1 MSRIERTV
9 IKASAGTGKTFRLVK
24 EYMDALGLGKAEQAM
39 QEPCSPEEII
49 AVTFTRKAA
58 AELRERVRKELH
70 KAGKPELAEKSEGA
84 FIGTVDSIC
93 LRLLQEYA
101 LEAGTAPALR
111 ELAEDDRKRLFDLAL
126 ADVFENVQE
135 SGQGLPALYQSFGL
149 DMTWANPEE
158 GTKAEPVWQA
168 VVRQLAESARVYGY
182 GKKEMAEA
190 AEASCREF
198 MAFIWNRDCT
208 PGLEEIKRRLHETRL
223 EQCRDE
229 LYRQTKNQRSATAQ
243 TFFDAL
249 EKLDETPLDSM
260 RWKDWFSITK
270 LKAPKP
276 LKKKGDPQIFRQNLL
291 DILFDACRSR
301 EFRED
306 AEKLIRGSFSAAAV
320 VVESFEKLK
329 QDAGVIDFTDME
341 RKAVSLL
348 SETQVRESLRG
359 RFRVLFVDEY
369 QDTSPL
375 QLRIFQL
382 LGQILEE
389 GEKPGRI
396 IYVGDDKQSIYGFR
410 GAVPELTRRGTPEAV
425 DGREVWKPQSL
436 PVCWRSLPAVTDF
449 VNAFFS
455 ALDAAH
461 KKGFLGENERSRDEG
476 GRLDV
481 GHFLSDRADE
491 LRAENGQKALSS
503 ESRERQ
509 FALAGQ
515 VPSLQFWHLALND
528 KETWSEAK
536 RAEAVAQL
544 VAETLA
550 SPPLVTEKDG
560 QDIAKTR
567 PLRDGDIAILCR
579 TNSQCRAIAEALG
592 RRGITARLKRGG
604 LLEQDE
610 IRLCLF
616 SCRVA
621 ADPGDRFAL
630 AALHRLIAGGDWFA
644 AACEEGGL
652 FHPSFEPLRV
662 LRRDMVRLTPSEVLD
677 RVLRHMDV
685 FRKAAAWGSLQ
696 ERTANIEILRDSV
709 RNYEQTARAA
719 RQPITLQGWLDTLEK
734 EAPERASVG
743 ENAVKVWTC
752 HESKGLESPMVVLYG
767 LAGKQHEASVWGL
780 HRKCDLSGFS
790 GEEDPLPRCS
800 FVWLPDFLSKT
811 FLPKEGSSSTAKA
824 EAPAFFNLAHWAEKR
839 AEASREQSG
848 EDLRLLYVAMTR
860 PQSILAIVTESLKG
874 KDDEEHIQAP
884 ALCRFLDPAFRK
896 GFDSLLESEGKKGF
910 LEHPCLVRCMTP
922 SKVKTAEKNSGEE
935 NARLFPE
942 GEAAVPAPICD
953 GEKEATV
960 SPRWQS
966 FSGASI
972 DSGGISSDAPRDQL
986 GNMLH
991 GWFAVWFGMSREQRE
1006 AERASGRM
1014 QKRLERF
1021 CALWNEAFTPPLWP
1035 EAGKYLIPL
1044 SDALEKAVQD
1054 WFESRAE
1061 KHPGDELAIRTEW
1074 PLEHRLEESANGTF
1088 RLDSMRVDLM
1098 AEVRRADGTP
1108 GPCLIIDHKCGDYGR
1123 FGTDEKKLAEHLTE
1137 AYGQR
1142 QSEYMRALHATGREC
1157 SCWLHLPLEGRMLE
1171 LRLPEQGE

>member
-1 MSRIERTV
+1 MGRIERTV

-70 KAGKPELAEKSEGA
+70 KAGKPELAEKAEGS

-135 SGQGLPALYQSFGL
+135 GGHGLPALYQSFGL
-149 DMTWANPEE
+149 DMTRSNPEE

-168 VVRQLAESARVYGY
+168 VVRQLAENARVYGY
-182 GKKEMAEA
+182 GREKMAEA

-198 MAFIWNRDCT
+198 MAFIWNRDHE
-208 PGLEEIKRRLHETRL
+208 PSLREIKRRLHEVRG

-229 LYRQTKNQRSATAQ
+229 LYRLTNKHRSATTQ

-260 RWKDWFSITK
+260 RWKDWFSIVDTA

-276 LKKKGDPQIFRQNLL
+276 LKKKGDPQLFRQDLL
-291 DILFDACRSR
+291 NVLFDACRSR

-306 AEKLIRGSFSAAAV
+306 AEKLIRESFSAAAIA
-320 VVESFEKLK
+320 VESFEKLK

-382 LGQILEE
+382 LGQMLEE

-410 GAVPELTRRGTPEAV
+410 GAVPELTRRGTPAAA
-425 DGREVWKPQSL
+425 DGREAWKPQSL
-436 PVCWRSLPAVTDF
+436 PVCWRSLPAVTGF

-461 KKGFLGENERSRDEG
+461 GKAFLGKDEG

-515 VPSLQFWHLALND
+515 VPSLQFWNLALND
-528 KETWSEAK
+528 KGSWSDAR

-544 VAETLA
+544 VDETLA
-550 SPPLVTEKDG
+550 SRPLVTEKDG

-567 PLRDGDIAILCR
+567 PLREGDIAILCR

-592 RRGITARLKRGG
+592 RRGVTARLKRGG

-610 IRLCLF
+610 VRLCLF
-616 SCRVA
+616 SCRAA

-630 AALHRLIAGGDWFA
+630 AALRRLIAGGDWFA
-644 AACEEGGL
+644 AACEENGL
-652 FHPSFEPLRV
+652 FHPSFEALRV
-662 LRRDMVRLTPSEVLD
+662 LHRDMVRLTPSEVLD
-677 RVLRHMDV
+677 RVLSDMDV

-709 RNYEQTARAA
+709 RNWEQTARAA
-719 RQPITLQGWLDTLEK
+719 RQPITLQGWLDALEK
-734 EAPERASVG
+734 DAPERASVG

-839 AEASREQSG
+839 AEASEAQSG

-874 KDDEEHIQAP
+874 KDDEEPIQAP

-896 GFDSLLESEGKKGF
+896 DFDSLLESEDEKEF
-910 LEHPCLVRCMTP
+910 LEHPCLVRRMTP
-922 SKVKTAEKNSGEE
+922 DEVKTAEKNSGEGR
-935 NARLFPE
+935 ACLFPE
-942 GEAAVPAPICD
+942 GEAAVPAPACD
-953 GEKEATV
+953 GEKEAPV
-960 SPRWQS
+960 SPRWLA
-966 FSGASI
+966 FNGASI

-991 GWFAVWFGMSREQRE
+991 GWFAVCFGMSKEQRE

-1014 QKRLERF
+1014 QARLERF

-1035 EAGKYLIPL
+1035 DAGKHLIPL

-1054 WFESRAE
+1054 WFDAREGKR
-1061 KHPGDELAIRTEW
+1061 PGDELVLRTEW
-1074 PLEHRLEESANGTF
+1074 PLEHRLEESANGAS

-1098 AEVRRADGTP
+1098 AEVRRADGTS
-1108 GPCLIIDHKCGDYGR
+1108 GPCLIIDHKCGDYER
-1123 FGTDEKKLAEHLTE
+1123 FGSNAEKLAEHLTE

-1142 QSEYMRALHATGREC
+1142 QSEYMRALHAMGREC

-1171 LRLPEQGE
+1171 FRLPQQGE

>member
-1 MSRIERTV
+1 MGRIERTV

-70 KAGKPELAEKSEGA
+70 KAGKPELAEKAEGS

-135 SGQGLPALYQSFGL
+135 GGHGLPALYQSFGL
-149 DMTWANPEE
+149 DMTRSNPEE

-182 GKKEMAEA
+182 GREKMAEA

-198 MAFIWNRDCT
+198 MAFIWNRDHE
-208 PGLEEIKRRLHETRL
+208 PSLREIKRRLHEVRG

-229 LYRQTKNQRSATAQ
+229 LYRKTKNQRSSTAQ

-260 RWKDWFSITK
+260 LWKDWFSIVDTA

-276 LKKKGDPQIFRQNLL
+276 LKKKGDPQLFRQDLL
-291 DILFDACRSR
+291 NVLFDACRSR

-306 AEKLIRGSFSAAAV
+306 AEKLIRESFSAAAIA
-320 VVESFEKLK
+320 VESFERRK

-382 LGQILEE
+382 LGQMLEE

-410 GAVPELTRRGTPEAV
+410 GAVPELTRRGTPAAA
-425 DGREVWKPQSL
+425 DGREAWKPQSL
-436 PVCWRSLPAVTDF
+436 PVCWRSLPAVTGF

-461 KKGFLGENERSRDEG
+461 GKAFLGKDEG

-481 GHFLSDRADE
+481 GHFLSDRAGE

-515 VPSLQFWHLALND
+515 VPSLQFWNLALND
-528 KETWSEAK
+528 KGSWSDAR
-536 RAEAVAQL
+536 RADAVAQL
-544 VAETLA
+544 VDETLA

-567 PLRDGDIAILCR
+567 PLREGDIAVLCR

-592 RRGITARLKRGG
+592 RRGVTARLKRGG

-610 IRLCLF
+610 VRLCLF

-630 AALHRLIAGGDWFA
+630 AALRRLVAGGDWFA
-644 AACEEGGL
+644 AACEENGL
-652 FHPSFEPLRV
+652 FHPSFEALRV
-662 LRRDMVRLTPSEVLD
+662 LHRDMVRLTPSEVLD
-677 RVLRHMDV
+677 RVLSDMDV

-709 RNYEQTARAA
+709 RNWEQAARAA
-719 RQPITLQGWLDTLEK
+719 RQPITLQGWLDALEK
-734 EAPERASVG
+734 DAPERASVG

-767 LAGKQHEASVWGL
+767 LAGKQHEASVWGM

-790 GEEDPLPRCS
+790 GKEDPLPLCS

-811 FLPKEGSSSTAKA
+811 FLPREGSGSTAKT
-824 EAPAFFNLAHWAEKR
+824 EAPAFFDLAHWAEKR

-860 PQSILAIVTESLKG
+860 PQSILAIVTESLKD
-874 KDDEEHIQAP
+874 KDDEEPIQAP

-896 GFDSLLESEGKKGF
+896 DFDSLLESEGEKEF
-910 LEHPCLVRCMTP
+910 LEHPCLVRRMTP
-922 SKVKTAEKNSGEE
+922 DEVKAAEKNSGEGR
-935 NARLFPE
+935 ACLFPA
-942 GEAAVPAPICD
+942 GEAAVPAPASE
-953 GEKEATV
+953 GEKEAPV

-966 FSGASI
+966 FTGASV
-972 DSGGISSDAPRDQL
+972 DSGGISPDAPRDQL

-991 GWFAVWFGMSREQRE
+991 GWFAVCFGMSKEQRE

-1014 QKRLERF
+1014 QARLERF

-1035 EAGKYLIPL
+1035 DAGKHLIPL

-1054 WFESRAE
+1054 WFDAREGKR
-1061 KHPGDELAIRTEW
+1061 PGDELVLRTEW
-1074 PLEHRLEESANGTF
+1074 PLEHRLEESANGAS

-1098 AEVRRADGTP
+1098 AEVRRADGTS
-1108 GPCLIIDHKCGDYGR
+1108 GPCLIIDHKCGDYER
-1123 FGTDEKKLAEHLTE
+1123 FGSNAEKLAGHLTE

-1142 QSEYMRALHATGREC
+1142 QSDYMRALHAMGREC
-1157 SCWLHLPLEGRMLE
+1157 QCWLHLPLEGRMLE
-1171 LRLPEQGE
+1171 FRLPQQGE

>member
-24 EYMDALGLGKAEQAM
+24 EYMDALGLGNAEQAM
-39 QEPCSPEEII
+39 QEPCSPEEIV

-58 AELRERVRKELH
+58 AELHERVRKELH
-70 KAGKPELAEKSEGA
+70 KAGKPELAEKAEGA

-101 LEAGTAPALR
+101 LEAGTPPALR

-135 SGQGLPALYQSFGL
+135 RGQGLPALYQSFGL
-149 DMTWANPEE
+149 DMTRANPEE

-198 MAFIWNRDCT
+198 MAFIWNRDYT
-208 PGLEEIKRRLHETRL
+208 PGLEEIKRRLHDVRL
-223 EQCRDE
+223 EQCRHD
-229 LYRQTKNQRSATAQ
+229 LYKASKTAQ
-243 TFFDAL
+243 KFTYAL

-260 RWKDWFSITK
+260 RWKDWFSISK
-270 LKAPKP
+270 IALNAPKP
-276 LKKKGDPQIFRQNLL
+276 LKKKGDPQIFRQDLL
-291 DILFDACRSR
+291 NILFDACRSR

-306 AEKLIRGSFSAAAV
+306 AEKLIRESFSAAAI
-320 VVESFEKLK
+320 VVESFEKHK

-382 LGQILEE
+382 LGKILEE

-410 GAVPELTRRGTPEAV
+410 GAVPELTRRGTPEVV
-425 DGREVWKPQSL
+425 DGREVWKPQTL

-449 VNAFFS
+449 VNTFFS
-455 ALDAAH
+455 ALDTAH
-461 KKGFLGENERSRDEG
+461 SKAFLDKNDEG
-476 GRLDV
+476 KLDV

-509 FALAGQ
+509 FALAKQ
-515 VPSLQFWHLALND
+515 VPSLQFWNLALND
-528 KETWSEAK
+528 KETWSDAK

-544 VAETLA
+544 VAETLD

-567 PLRDGDIAILCR
+567 ELRRGDIAVLCR

-610 IRLCLF
+610 VRLCLF

-630 AALHRLIAGGDWFA
+630 AALHRLIAGGDWFS
-644 AACEEGGL
+644 AACEENGL
-652 FHPSFEPLRV
+652 FHPSFDPLRV
-662 LRRDMVRLTPSEVLD
+662 LHRDMVRLTPSEVLD
-677 RVLRHMDV
+677 RVLRDMDV
-685 FRKAAAWGSLQ
+685 FRKAVAWGSLQ

-719 RQPITLQGWLDTLEK
+719 RQPITLQGWFDTLEK
-734 EAPERASVG
+734 DAPERASVG

-767 LAGKQHEASVWGL
+767 LAGKQYEASVWGL

-790 GEEDPLPRCS
+790 GKEDPLSLCS
-800 FVWLPDFLSKT
+800 FVWLPDFLNKT
-811 FLPKEGSSSTAKA
+811 FLPKEGSSSTAKT
-824 EAPAFFNLAHWAEKR
+824 EAPDFFNLAHWAEKR
-839 AEASREQSG
+839 AEASEAQSG

-860 PQSILAIVTESLKG
+860 PQSILAIVTESLKD
-874 KDDEEHIQAP
+874 KDDAEEHVQAP
-884 ALCRFLDPAFRK
+884 ALCRFLDPVFRK
-896 GFDSLLESEGKKGF
+896 DFDSLFEGEGEKEF
-910 LEHPCLVRCMTP
+910 LEQPCLVRCITP
-922 SKVKTAEKNSGEE
+922 NEVKTAEKSSGEGSV
-935 NARLFPE
+935 RLFPE
-942 GEAAVPAPICD
+942 GEAAVPAPVSD
-953 GEKEATV
+953 GEKEASV
-960 SPRWQS
+960 SPRWQA
-966 FSGASI
+966 FTGADI
-972 DSGGISSDAPRDQL
+972 DSGGISSDVPRDQL

-1006 AERASGRM
+1006 AERTSGRM
-1014 QKRLERF
+1014 QARLERF
-1021 CALWNEAFTPPLWP
+1021 CSLWNEAFTPPLWP
-1035 EAGKYLIPL
+1035 EAADYLPAM

-1054 WFESRAE
+1054 WFESRE
-1061 KHPGDELAIRTEW
+1061 KKRSGDELVIRTEW
-1074 PLEHRLEESANGTF
+1074 TLEHRLEENANGAS

-1108 GPCLIIDHKCGDYGR
+1108 APCLIIDYKCGDYGR
-1123 FGTDEKKLAEHLTE
+1123 FGTDEKKLTEHLTE
-1137 AYGQR
+1137 SYGQR
-1142 QSEYMRALHATGREC
+1142 QSDYIRALHATGREC
-1157 SCWLHLPLEGRMLE
+1157 RCWLHLPLEGRMLE
-1171 LRLPEQGE
+1171 FTLNESEA